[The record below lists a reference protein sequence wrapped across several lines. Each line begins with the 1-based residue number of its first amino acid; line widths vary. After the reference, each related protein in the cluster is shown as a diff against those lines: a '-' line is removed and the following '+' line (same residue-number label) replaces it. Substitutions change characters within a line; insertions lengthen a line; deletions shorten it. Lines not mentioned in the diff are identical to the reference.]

1 MKKEHQENFFK
12 PNTVDSAEDIKAQN
26 IKNLKDSI
34 LLGRQN
40 IEIGERTT
48 CKIYEQDQSLIQGR
62 KDLVS
67 MNKPLKK
74 ADESMTNMEDACRCT
89 IF

>member
-1 MKKEHQENFFK
+1 MKKEYQENFFK
-12 PNTVDSAEDIKAQN
+12 PNKVDSAEEVHAKN
-26 IKNLKDSI
+26 IKSLKDSI

-48 CKIYEQDQSLIQGR
+48 WKIYGQDQSLIQGR
-62 KDLVS
+62 KDLVK

-74 ADESMTNMEDACRCT
+74 AEESMTNMEDACRCT
-89 IF
+89 IL